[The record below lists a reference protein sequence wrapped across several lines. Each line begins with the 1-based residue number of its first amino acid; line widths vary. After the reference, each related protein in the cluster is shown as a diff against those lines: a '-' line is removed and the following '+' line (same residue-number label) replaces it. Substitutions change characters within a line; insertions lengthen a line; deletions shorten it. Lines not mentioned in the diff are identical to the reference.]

1 MAHINMSMILHATT
15 IVGVRTKEMFCLGG
29 DGQVSMSHT
38 VMKHNAV
45 KVRSLYKDTV
55 LTGFA
60 GATAD
65 AFTLY
70 DLFESALRTHQGNLL
85 KASVDLAKQWRRDRV
100 LRRLEANMIVGD
112 AYQTYILTGQGDVIA
127 PDSSVVS
134 IGSGGDYAR
143 SAALA
148 LCAHTDLGA
157 EDIVRGALGIASDI
171 CLYTNTHFTIKS
183 IQCKDV

>member
-1 MAHINMSMILHATT
+1 MHATT
-15 IVGVRTKEMFCLGG
+15 IIGVRTRGKFCIGG

-38 VMKHNAV
+38 VMKNNAV
-45 KVRSLYKDTV
+45 KIRSLYKDTV

-70 DLFESALRTHQGNLL
+70 DLFESALRGHQGHLL
-85 KASVDLAKQWRRDRV
+85 KASVDLAKQWRRDRI
-100 LRRLEANMIVGD
+100 LRRLEATMIVAD
-112 AYQTYILTGQGDVIA
+112 ATHTFVLTGQGDVIE
-127 PDSSVVS
+127 PDDCVVA

-148 LCAHTDLGA
+148 LCAHTTLEA
-157 EDIVRGALGIASDI
+157 EDVVHEALKIASNI
-171 CLYTNTHFTIKS
+171 CLYTNNHFTLKTITS
-183 IQCKDV
+183 KD